1 MEQHLTIPIA
11 VFFGFLSFASP
22 CVLPLVPAFLGYMG
36 GAAVS
41 GGKGSHRR
49 LHTFWHSLAFV
60 IGFSLVFAVL
70 GGVMGLLGFW
80 LQGTILPWIQRIG
93 GIIIIIFGLHTIG
106 VIQIPLLYQ
115 EHRVEMDRKSSLGY
129 LSSFLMGLFFAAG
142 WTPCIGPILG
152 AIILLATDS
161 GTALQGTILF
171 AAYSIGLGIPFLIVG
186 LAFDAMSG
194 FLRRV
199 NQYMGVISII
209 SGVLLI
215 LLGLLLLTDNMKYV
229 AALSNSA
236 LGAYTPR

>member
-1 MEQHLTIPIA
+1 MEQNLTIPIA
-11 VFFGFLSFASP
+11 VFFGLLSFASP

-41 GGKGSHRR
+41 KDAGGRRR

-60 IGFSLVFAVL
+60 LGFTLVFAIL
-70 GGVMGLLGFW
+70 GGIMGLLGFW
-80 LQGTILPWIQRIG
+80 LQGTVLPWIQRIG

-115 EHRVEMDRKSSLGY
+115 EHRVEVGRKSSLGY

-194 FLRRV
+194 FLRRI
-199 NQYMGVISII
+199 NRYMGVISII

-215 LLGLLLLTDNMKYV
+215 VLGMLLLTDSMKHV
-229 AALSNSA
+229 AALSNSVF
-236 LGAYTPR
+236 GAYAPH